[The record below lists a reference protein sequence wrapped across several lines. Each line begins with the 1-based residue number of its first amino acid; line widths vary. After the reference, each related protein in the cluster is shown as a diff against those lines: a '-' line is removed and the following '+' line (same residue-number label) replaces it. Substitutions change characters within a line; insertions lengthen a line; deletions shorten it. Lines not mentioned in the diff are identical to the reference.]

1 MTNIRKSAPSA
12 TGGWFP
18 RKRRQR
24 RETIQTTLATS
35 PPGTKQKG
43 LSSTPAAKPATLP
56 KGQTKLSQPQRKRNS
71 AIPTGL
77 NKHSAT
83 DISVMPTSEVM
94 PLWLTRLCVCQRN
107 TSIVTFICVATTLLV
122 YGWTVYSQQMWSQSY
137 QKLQNLQRQE
147 RQLTVTNGVLKSKM
161 ATDAEKNNN
170 GLTSITPERMIFLAP
185 TPGNP
190 NPIPPNLPPNPEVQ
204 SPNPISPGY

>member
-56 KGQTKLSQPQRKRNS
+56 KGQT
-71 AIPTGL
+71 
-77 NKHSAT
+77 
-83 DISVMPTSEVM
+83 
-94 PLWLTRLCVCQRN
+94 
-107 TSIVTFICVATTLLV
+107 
-122 YGWTVYSQQMWSQSY
+122 
-137 QKLQNLQRQE
+137 
-147 RQLTVTNGVLKSKM
+147 
-161 ATDAEKNNN
+161 
-170 GLTSITPERMIFLAP
+170 TPKEA
-185 TPGNP
+185 
-190 NPIPPNLPPNPEVQ
+190 
-204 SPNPISPGY
+204 